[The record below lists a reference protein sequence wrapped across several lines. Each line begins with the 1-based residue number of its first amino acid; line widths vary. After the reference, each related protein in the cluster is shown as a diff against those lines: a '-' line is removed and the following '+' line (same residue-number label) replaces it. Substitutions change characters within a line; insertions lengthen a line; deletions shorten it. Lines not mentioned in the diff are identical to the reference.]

1 MLQKIYSLSR
11 SKLFLWLIFFL
22 VFLCGI
28 YIFLVQRARNHA
40 AEIFND
46 FMSRQKVLAGS
57 VTAKEISADISGNV
71 YFTDLQWKSFTGET
85 LLSVPDVRIKVK
97 PWDIVLQ
104 RVGISTIEEV
114 ELSKARIYL
123 TFDEKMRIDVLQKNK
138 QDREKHYALDKRNL
152 RISQALPDIKLILHD
167 TVLAANYR
175 QREFI
180 LNDVD
185 GYVQIKNHKQ
195 MRMHISAGKYGG
207 SIAGEGLN
215 IDGIVELEGE
225 QKLNLALGLYEVI
238 PDSLGLHKVYDPMTV
253 TGQVT
258 GVLQSPLIDGTVYL
272 KELHLPNLYFTMIN
286 GNFHYEDALISF
298 DDVTGSIYGG
308 ELKAFGLYHF
318 DNHQYKIDIKAEKLR
333 ASLAAKSTKIK
344 TKVDLEIKFRNLGR
358 RENNLVYGNFQSGS
372 GSFMLIPFQSISG
385 NFNDQNGEL
394 VFSDVEVKTKLGT
407 FESDAF
413 KFVKGRL
420 QLGDIF
426 IVDNNGNRKQIR

>member
-1 MLQKIYSLSR
+1 M
-11 SKLFLWLIFFL
+11 
-22 VFLCGI
+22 FLCGV

-46 FMSRQKVLAGS
+46 FMSKQKILAGT
-57 VTAKEISADISGNV
+57 VTAKKISADLSGNV
-71 YFTDLQWKSFTGET
+71 YFTDLQWRATSGEM

-97 PWDIVLQ
+97 PWDIILQ
-104 RVGISTIEEV
+104 RAGLSAIEEV
-114 ELSKARIYL
+114 ELSKARIHL
-123 TFDEKMRIDVLQKNK
+123 IFNEKMHIDVLQKNK
-138 QDREKHYALDKRNL
+138 QESEKYFALDKRNL
-152 RISQALPDIKLILHD
+152 RISQALPNIKLILQD
-167 TVLAANYR
+167 TVLDAIYR

-195 MRMHISAGKYGG
+195 MLMHISAGKYGG

-215 IDGIVELEGE
+215 IDGMVELEGE
-225 QKLNLALGLYEVI
+225 QKINLALGLYEVI
-238 PDSLGLHKVYDPMTV
+238 PDSLGLRKVYDPMTV

-258 GVLQSPLIDGTVYL
+258 GVLQSPLIDGAVSL
-272 KELHLPNLYFTMIN
+272 KELHLPNLFFTMIN
-286 GNFHYEDALISF
+286 GNFHYEDALVSF

-318 DNHQYKIDIKAEKLR
+318 DNHQYKIDIKAENLR
-333 ASLAAKSTKIK
+333 GSLAAKSTKIK

-358 RENNLVYGNFQSGS
+358 RENNLVYGKFQSGS

-385 NFNDQNGEL
+385 KFNDQNGEL